1 MASYG
6 KPKGWPGFPIPAHLF
21 SVFVEWARNWPNWPP
36 SKLNA
41 IAAHKSEIDNGLIAS
56 PTNDGSS
63 DRMLFVLPSVISN
76 LEETWAMCPGQMS
89 LCLPKCPSLSFTGQ
103 RPPFGLYKTKH
114 LRWRTL
120 FGNQAKCSKR
130 PKNSMS
136 WIWLKIMWGVHK
148 HLLYHVQCTK
158 TVFTAWFGC
167 RSSESTTKST
177 RSGWFYLI
185 KMAFCSKS
193 LLTS

>member
-21 SVFVEWARNWPNWPP
+21 SVFVEWARNWPNWLP

-41 IAAHKSEIDNGLIAS
+41 ITLHKSEIDNGLIAS

-114 LRWRTL
+114 LLANNLRLADSWT
-120 FGNQAKCSKR
+120 
-130 PKNSMS
+130 MS
-136 WIWLKIMWGVHK
+136 TTGGREPAGTGLSTHK
-148 HLLYHVQCTK
+148 FTQQITK
-158 TVFTAWFGC
+158 AVFT
-167 RSSESTTKST
+167 RK
-177 RSGWFYLI
+177 
-185 KMAFCSKS
+185 
-193 LLTS
+193 

>member
-1 MASYG
+1 MSSLH
-6 KPKGWPGFPIPAHLF
+6 KQTNK
-21 SVFVEWARNWPNWPP
+21 SWPNFTGPNCTP
-36 SKLNA
+36 CK
-41 IAAHKSEIDNGLIAS
+41 AACSCNNLICMHEKRRLPRRRWRWWRHLRGGGVGGGTSAVLRRAS
-56 PTNDGSS
+56 P
-63 DRMLFVLPSVISN
+63 
-76 LEETWAMCPGQMS
+76 E
-89 LCLPKCPSLSFTGQ
+89 
-103 RPPFGLYKTKH
+103 
-114 LRWRTL
+114 LRRTL

-130 PKNSMS
+130 AKNSTS
-136 WIWLKIMWGVHK
+136 WIWLKMIWGVHN